1 METSW
6 FFEIR
11 EEEMIKFV
19 EEQENPN
26 INIELLDDPNSF
38 RRT

>member
-6 FFEIR
+6 FVKIR
-11 EEEMIKFV
+11 EEEVIKFV

-26 INIELLDDPNSF
+26 IQSLDDPNYSDELN
-38 RRT
+38 

>member
-6 FFEIR
+6 FVKIR
-11 EEEMIKFV
+11 EEEVIKFV

-26 INIELLDDPNSF
+26 IQSLDDSNSF

>member
-6 FFEIR
+6 FVKIR
-11 EEEMIKFV
+11 EEEVIKFV
-19 EEQENPN
+19 EEQENLN
-26 INIELLDDPNSF
+26 IQSLDDPNSF